1 MKTASFLTQ
10 SSPLSPDTFVYT
22 ILSIQGSLAF
32 ISSDDTLRILDQ
44 TSLQLISS
52 SCSQEP
58 QAGVTCLT
66 RHGDRRLLTAGRDGL
81 VRCWDQPSLHNIL
94 ELHEPNKHPILSL
107 AAHDTKVAAG
117 TELSASEAAVVLW
130 DLRSSKTP
138 LLQYAESHSDDVSQL
153 RFHHEK
159 TSALLSGSTDGLV
172 NVYETLV
179 TDEDE
184 AVIQVF
190 NHGSSIAHAGFLQD
204 DQIFALSNDEAFSVY
219 TNQDPEISSTASPK
233 PQDFGDLRSLL
244 ECDYI
249 VDVVPSRCFNEA
261 TVGASSSTTRHL
273 DLIPLR
279 RTSQWSLDRSETI
292 RLLDG
297 HGEDIIRSFFVDD
310 EEQTSV
316 VFTAGEDG
324 FIKAWRTP
332 PEESGPDEKT
342 HERRRRRKSLKNAE
356 QSDSNR
362 FKPY

>member
-1 MKTASFLTQ
+1 MQPLSKRWSSFLRADHQ
-10 SSPLSPDTFVYT
+10 
-22 ILSIQGSLAF
+22 
-32 ISSDDTLRILDQ
+32 LR
-44 TSLQLISS
+44 
-52 SCSQEP
+52 
-58 QAGVTCLT
+58 
-66 RHGDRRLLTAGRDGL
+66 
-81 VRCWDQPSLHNIL
+81 
-94 ELHEPNKHPILSL
+94 
-107 AAHDTKVAAG
+107 
-117 TELSASEAAVVLW
+117 

-261 TVGASSSTTRHL
+261 TVGASSST
-273 DLIPLR
+273 
-279 RTSQWSLDRSETI
+279 
-292 RLLDG
+292 
-297 HGEDIIRSFFVDD
+297 
-310 EEQTSV
+310 
-316 VFTAGEDG
+316 
-324 FIKAWRTP
+324 
-332 PEESGPDEKT
+332 
-342 HERRRRRKSLKNAE
+342 
-356 QSDSNR
+356 
-362 FKPY
+362 